1 MANFKCFEFCCG
13 SISSSVIISRGAVA
27 IYTFTGARSVGD
39 VSKNKNPPGRK
50 VGVTL
55 TRGPDNHPKGAYY
68 FSGRRSYVLIP
79 NNGCLDT
86 RYSITIMAWV
96 YPERPGP
103 IFHFNPK
110 GWGVHLWMTK
120 VNELFVRFVPRSGRR
135 VSPVVSRKIK
145 PRRWNFIAAT
155 YDYGTGLATLWLEG
169 LPIAQK
175 NIGRF
180 PNGLATNYPVVVG
193 KKPGD
198 RRAFRGKISCLQVF
212 NVALTR
218 GQIISKRIK
227 CFRTGECH
235 VVYLNNRRRLAKK

>member
-1 MANFKCFEFCCG
+1 M
-13 SISSSVIISRGAVA
+13 
-27 IYTFTGARSVGD
+27 
-39 VSKNKNPPGRK
+39 
-50 VGVTL
+50 GVTL

-86 RYSITIMAWV
+86 RYSITILAWV

-218 GQIISKRIK
+218 RQIISKRVK
-227 CFRTGECH
+227 CFRKGECH
-235 VVYLNNRRRLAKK
+235 VLYLTRRS